1 MEVQYVPVS
10 LAEGVPPRTLQKGLS
25 RGKRLGDTSAVTK
38 QIGDESAM
46 TRQKS
51 CDRASFFVCRCLM
64 RNLGY
69 TCTSIHTYVSTVRT
83 KSGSSGRESLDQR
96 TKRQLLPA
104 CASLAEGKAI
114 TTKERWRSESRIQK
128 GGGGTGSSVPGR
140 VSGRASGCGCEPEY
154 SRTKQTTDT
163 KRPSQRSRALRQK
176 YSHLRRHG
184 ALMVK
189 VDDGVVVAPRSR
201 RHLPLVG
208 RPAARQCLQPA
219 AS

>member
-51 CDRASFFVCRCLM
+51 FDRASFFVCRCLM

-128 GGGGTGSSVPGR
+128 GGGEQALLCLDAYLDVHPDVDVNRSTRGQNRPPTQSDRRSDLELSAKSTHIFAGTVR
-140 VSGRASGCGCEPEY
+140 
-154 SRTKQTTDT
+154 
-163 KRPSQRSRALRQK
+163 
-176 YSHLRRHG
+176 
-184 ALMVK
+184 
-189 VDDGVVVAPRSR
+189 
-201 RHLPLVG
+201 
-208 RPAARQCLQPA
+208 
-219 AS
+219 